1 MSSPSRSAKRRVA
14 LVGMPNTG
22 KSTLFNR
29 LTGAS
34 ARTGN
39 WPGLTVELSSARL
52 PLGSEMV
59 ELVDLPG
66 LYDLHG
72 MTEDEHVVRRFLE
85 RVPVDLVVVVLNAA
99 QIGRQLNL
107 LLQVRAL
114 GVPVLAVLNMSDEA
128 RRFGVS
134 IDVGRLGES
143 LGLPVLAV
151 SARRAEGIEALRAA
165 VTAALRD
172 ARPVPLAE
180 MVERLEPDVAVQEE
194 AEALLRVAVKAPH
207 QLSDGMSER
216 LDRVL
221 LHPVWGL
228 PIFFVSLFLLFQFIF
243 TLGGPLQDFVESFL
257 GLLRETLQAPLGD
270 VLPAFGHGLLFE
282 GVYDGLATVA
292 SFLPVIALFFIVM
305 SAVEDS
311 GYLARAA
318 FLVDGFMARLGLDGR
333 GLVLHLF
340 GMGCNVPAVMG
351 TRVMRSPGLRA
362 LTMLVLPFSLC
373 AARLQ
378 VFLFI
383 IAALFAPAQAAIVL
397 FSLYIL
403 SLLAAMLTAWLF
415 KRRYNGVE
423 PVILELPPYRL
434 PVLGNMLKTALNE
447 VGHFLRRAT
456 RFIVLGVVAIWLL
469 THLPWGVEPA
479 GEASYA
485 GQLSEAVGG
494 VFAPIGFD
502 PLLAVAL
509 LFGFI
514 AKEIVLGGLA
524 VLYGVGED
532 GLTAAVRQH
541 MDWVQAYSFM
551 LFTLLYTPCI
561 STLAAIRAESRTW
574 RLTLT
579 SLLWSFA
586 LAYAVSLLFYQT
598 ARGLGF

>member
-1 MSSPSRSAKRRVA
+1 
-14 LVGMPNTG
+14 MPNTG

-39 WPGLTVELSSARL
+39 WPGLTVELLAAKL
-52 PLGSEMV
+52 PLGADLV

-66 LYDLHG
+66 IYDLHG

-85 RVPVDLVVVVLNAA
+85 RVPVDLLVVVLNAA
-99 QIGRQLNL
+99 QIDRQIGL
-107 LLQVRAL
+107 LLQARAL
-114 GVPVLAVLNMSDEA
+114 GLPLLAVLNMRDEA
-128 RRFGVS
+128 ERFGVQ
-134 IDVGRLGES
+134 IDVDRMAGTLGI
-143 LGLPVLAV
+143 PVLEV
-151 SARRAEGIEALRAA
+151 SARRAEGIGPLKRALAG
-165 VTAALRD
+165 ALQG
-172 ARPVPLAE
+172 ARPVPLAKLA
-180 MVERLEPDVAVQEE
+180 ERLAPDETVQEE
-194 AEALLRVAVKAPH
+194 AESLLRVAVKSPL
-207 QLSDGMSER
+207 QLSDRLSER

-221 LHPVWGL
+221 LHPLWGL
-228 PIFFVSLFLLFQFIF
+228 PIFFLSLFLLFQFIF
-243 TLGGPLQDFVESFL
+243 TLGAPLQDAVE
-257 GLLRETLQAPLGD
+257 GLLGAVRDVLQAPSVN
-270 VLPAFGHGLLFE
+270 VLPSFGHGLLFE

-333 GLVLHLF
+333 GFVLHLF

-378 VFLFI
+378 VFLFLV
-383 IAALFAPAQAAIVL
+383 AALFAPAHAAVVL
-397 FSLYIL
+397 FSLYVL

-415 KRRYNGVE
+415 KRRYHALE

-434 PVLGNMLKTALNE
+434 PLVGTMLKTAWGE
-447 VGHFLRRAT
+447 ITHFLRRAT
-456 RFIVLGVVAIWLL
+456 RFIVLGVVLIWLL
-469 THLPWGVEPA
+469 THLPWGVDAA
-479 GEASYA
+479 GADSYA

-494 VFAPIGFD
+494 FFAPLGFD
-502 PLLAVAL
+502 PLLGVAL

-532 GLTAAVRQH
+532 GLTTAVQQH

-561 STLAAIRAESRTW
+561 STLAAIRAESRSW
-574 RLTLT
+574 KLTLT
-579 SLLWSFA
+579 SLFWSFG
-586 LAYAVSLLFYQT
+586 LAYAVSLAFYQT
-598 ARGLGF
+598 ARWLGF

>member
-1 MSSPSRSAKRRVA
+1 
-14 LVGMPNTG
+14 MPNTG

-39 WPGLTVELSSARL
+39 WPGLTVELLAAKL
-52 PLGSEMV
+52 PLGADLV

-66 LYDLHG
+66 IYDLHG

-85 RVPVDLVVVVLNAA
+85 RVPVDLLVVVINAA
-99 QIGRQLNL
+99 QIDRQLPL
-107 LLQVRAL
+107 LLQARAL
-114 GVPVLAVLNMSDEA
+114 GVPMLAVLNMRDEA
-128 RRFGVS
+128 ERFGVH
-134 IDVGRLGES
+134 IDVDRLGES
-143 LGLPVLAV
+143 LGFPVVAI
-151 SARRAEGIEALRAA
+151 SARRAEGIGPLRQAIA
-165 VTAALRD
+165 TSLGG
-172 ARPVPLAE
+172 ARPVPLSE
-180 MVERLEPDVAVQEE
+180 MAERLAPDEAVQEE
-194 AEALLRVAVKAPH
+194 ADALLRVAVKSPH
-207 QLSDGMSER
+207 QLSDRMSER

-221 LHPVWGL
+221 LHPLLGL
-228 PIFFVSLFLLFQFIF
+228 PIFFLSLFVLFQFIF
-243 TLGGPLQDFVESFL
+243 TLGAPLQDVVESAL
-257 GLLRETLQAPLGD
+257 GLVRDALQAPLAD
-270 VLPAFGHGLLFE
+270 VLPAFGQGLLFE
-282 GVYDGLATVA
+282 GIYDGLATVA

-333 GLVLHLF
+333 GFVLHLF

-378 VFLFI
+378 VFLFFV
-383 IAALFAPAQAAIVL
+383 AALFAPSQAAVVL
-397 FSLYIL
+397 FSLYVL

-415 KRRYNGVE
+415 RRRYQGME

-434 PVLGNMLKTALNE
+434 PVPGTMLKTAWGE
-447 VGHFLRRAT
+447 IAHFLRRAT
-456 RFIVLGVVAIWLL
+456 RFIVLGVVLIWLL

-479 GEASYA
+479 SPESYA
-485 GQLSEAVGG
+485 GQLSQAVGAF
-494 VFAPIGFD
+494 FAPLGFD
-502 PLLAVAL
+502 PLLGVAL

-514 AKEIVLGGLA
+514 AKEIVLGGMA

-532 GLTAAVRQH
+532 GLTTAVQQH

-561 STLAAIRAESRTW
+561 STLAAIRAESRSW

-579 SLLWSFA
+579 SLTWSFA
-586 LAYAVSLLFYQT
+586 LAYAVSLAFYQT
-598 ARGLGF
+598 ARWLGF